1 LTTATKFDD
10 FAQMVDSELK
20 DLFATRNLP
29 LYDMMVYHLGWDETP
44 TPISTPSQRSHG
56 VLSVG
61 SALANGGDPEVAIP
75 AAAAVELVD
84 KFCEIHDDVQGGKP
98 KRGDRDAVWWV
109 WGPAQAI
116 NTGDGMHAMA
126 RLSLFRLLDR
136 GVNSETAFK
145 AVQLLDE
152 ASLLACE
159 GRFIDLQ
166 AQERVDM
173 TSTAYLKMAWH
184 KEGALYGCAAGL
196 GGLIAG
202 ADPEQINALRLF
214 GSHLGTIFLIGK
226 ELRQL
231 DAVGSLSKKAD
242 EDLMNKKKSLPVV
255 MAFENATASGRRKL
269 GDYYFKRV
277 LEPDDLPGLAELV
290 NELGGTDSARAVLE
304 TEKSSAFNALES
316 TGLNSEGKALLA
328 EYMSLMMGSTSA
340 D

>member
-1 LTTATKFDD
+1 MTTTTKFDD
-10 FAQMVDSELK
+10 YAQMVDSELK
-20 DLFATRNLP
+20 DLLATRDLP

-44 TPISTPSQRSHG
+44 APRSTPGQRSHG
-56 VLSVG
+56 VLSVA
-61 SALANGGDPEVAIP
+61 SAVANGGDPEVVIP

-136 GVNSETAFK
+136 GVSSETAFK

-173 TSTAYLKMAWH
+173 TSDSYLKMASD
-184 KEGALYGCAAGL
+184 KAGALYGCAASM

-202 ADPEQINALRLF
+202 ANSEQIGALDQF
-214 GSHLGTIFLIGK
+214 GRYMGAALLISS

-231 DAVGSLSKKAD
+231 DAVGSLTQRAD

-255 MAFENATASGRRKL
+255 MAFENADATGRRKL

-277 LEPDDLPGLAELV
+277 LEPNDLPGLSDLV
-290 NELGGTDSARAVLE
+290 KELGGMESARGVLE
-304 TEKSSAFNALES
+304 TEQSSALGALDS
-316 TGLNSEGKALLA
+316 AGLNSEGKSLLSEYYSMMMESTIA
-328 EYMSLMMGSTSA
+328 E
-340 D
+340 

>member
-1 LTTATKFDD
+1 MTITTQFDD
-10 FAQMVDSELK
+10 FARMVDTELR
-20 DLFATRNLP
+20 DLLATRDLP

-44 TPISTPSQRSHG
+44 APIPTPRQRSHG
-56 VLSVG
+56 VLSIASV
-61 SALANGGDPEVAIP
+61 LANGGDPETAIP

-136 GVNSETAFK
+136 GVSSQTAFR

-173 TSTAYLKMAWH
+173 TSSAYLEMAAN
-184 KEGALYGCAAGL
+184 KEGALYGCAVSM

-202 ADPEQINALRLF
+202 ADSERINALGQF
-214 GSHLGTIFLIGK
+214 GRHLGTALVISG
-226 ELRQL
+226 ELNQL
-231 DAVGSLSKKAD
+231 HAVGSRSQRAD

-277 LEPDDLPGLAELV
+277 MEPGDLPGLAELV
-290 NELGGTDSARAVLE
+290 NELGGTDAASRVLE
-304 TEKSSAFNALES
+304 DELSSAIAALDS
-316 TGLNSEGKALLA
+316 AGLDPEGKTLLN
-328 EYMSLMMGSTSA
+328 EYVSMMIEPTIVE
-340 D
+340 

>member
-1 LTTATKFDD
+1 MTTATRFDN
-10 FAQMVDSELK
+10 FVRMVDSELK
-20 DLFATRNLP
+20 DLLATRDLP
-29 LYDMMVYHLGWDETP
+29 LYDMMVYHLGWDEVP
-44 TPISTPSQRSHG
+44 APVSTPQQRSHG
-56 VLSVG
+56 VLSVA
-61 SALANGGDPEVAIP
+61 SALANEGDPETVIP

-84 KFCEIHDDVQGGKP
+84 KFCQIHDDVQGGKP

-136 GVNSETAFK
+136 GVSPQIAFR

-152 ASLLACE
+152 ASLRACE

-173 TSTAYLKMAWH
+173 TSSAYLKMASD
-184 KEGALYGCAAGL
+184 KEGALYGCAASM

-202 ADPEQINALRLF
+202 ADAERIDALEQF
-214 GSHLGTIFLIGK
+214 GRHLGTALVIND
-226 ELRQL
+226 ELNQL
-231 DAVGSLSKKAD
+231 DAVGSRSQRAN

-269 GDYYFKRV
+269 GDYYFKRIM
-277 LEPDDLPGLAELV
+277 EPGDLPGLAELV
-290 NELGGTDSARAVLE
+290 NELEGMDSARRVLE
-304 TEKSSAFNALES
+304 DEMSSAVAALDS
-316 TGLNSEGKALLA
+316 AGLNSEGRALLND
-328 EYMSLMMGSTSA
+328 YVSLMMESTVAS
-340 D
+340 